1 MNSTTPFFS
10 IIIPMFNTEKYIG
23 ECLDSIMMQNF
34 SDYEVIVVDDGS
46 TDGSCEI
53 VSRYIKGK
61 LNINLLKQKN
71 SGVSAA
77 RNLGIEKARGKY
89 IIFVDSDDFLVNESL
104 EFLMNTLLE
113 NNDLDMLFF
122 NYYEVGSKKMNKHI
136 FRPQFLGKKISE
148 NTAIQ
153 GLLTDVGGFCW
164 NKVYKRSLLLDSRFD
179 TQITFLED
187 LLFNVSVVTKAKRI
201 MSVGNYLYG
210 YRWREDSIIHTFQ
223 SRNMSFFNAL
233 NKIQS
238 KISKEFD
245 VLIDVKRRM
254 AYIEFASNFIFLN
267 RVEYSHF
274 KKMFKKMKSFQNFEN
289 NGLTKTE
296 KVSLHLSN
304 VSFGIAVIALKT
316 KFKVDRFKMLV

>member
-104 EFLMNTLLE
+104 EFLKNTLLE

-153 GLLTDVGGFCW
+153 GLLTKEILKG
-164 NKVYKRSLLLDSRFD
+164 KLKSLCINDGENIMDIASYQERLIRVLDRKFP
-179 TQITFLED
+179 
-187 LLFNVSVVTKAKRI
+187 TKG
-201 MSVGNYLYG
+201 MN
-210 YRWREDSIIHTFQ
+210 E
-223 SRNMSFFNAL
+223 
-233 NKIQS
+233 
-238 KISKEFD
+238 E
-245 VLIDVKRRM
+245 
-254 AYIEFASNFIFLN
+254 
-267 RVEYSHF
+267 
-274 KKMFKKMKSFQNFEN
+274 
-289 NGLTKTE
+289 
-296 KVSLHLSN
+296 
-304 VSFGIAVIALKT
+304 
-316 KFKVDRFKMLV
+316 

>member
-136 FRPQFLGKKISE
+136 FRPQFLGEKYLKI
-148 NTAIQ
+148 
-153 GLLTDVGGFCW
+153 
-164 NKVYKRSLLLDSRFD
+164 R
-179 TQITFLED
+179 
-187 LLFNVSVVTKAKRI
+187 LFKDFS
-201 MSVGNYLYG
+201 
-210 YRWREDSIIHTFQ
+210 Q
-223 SRNMSFFNAL
+223 
-233 NKIQS
+233 
-238 KISKEFD
+238 
-245 VLIDVKRRM
+245 
-254 AYIEFASNFIFLN
+254 
-267 RVEYSHF
+267 
-274 KKMFKKMKSFQNFEN
+274 
-289 NGLTKTE
+289 
-296 KVSLHLSN
+296 
-304 VSFGIAVIALKT
+304 
-316 KFKVDRFKMLV
+316 MLVVFAGIRFISDPYC

>member
-1 MNSTTPFFS
+1 
-10 IIIPMFNTEKYIG
+10 
-23 ECLDSIMMQNF
+23 MMQNF

-104 EFLMNTLLE
+104 EFLKNTLLE

-153 GLLTDVGGFCW
+153 GLLTKEILKG
-164 NKVYKRSLLLDSRFD
+164 KLKSLCINDGENIMDIASYQERLIRVLDRKFP
-179 TQITFLED
+179 
-187 LLFNVSVVTKAKRI
+187 TKG
-201 MSVGNYLYG
+201 MN
-210 YRWREDSIIHTFQ
+210 E
-223 SRNMSFFNAL
+223 
-233 NKIQS
+233 
-238 KISKEFD
+238 E
-245 VLIDVKRRM
+245 
-254 AYIEFASNFIFLN
+254 
-267 RVEYSHF
+267 
-274 KKMFKKMKSFQNFEN
+274 
-289 NGLTKTE
+289 
-296 KVSLHLSN
+296 
-304 VSFGIAVIALKT
+304 
-316 KFKVDRFKMLV
+316 